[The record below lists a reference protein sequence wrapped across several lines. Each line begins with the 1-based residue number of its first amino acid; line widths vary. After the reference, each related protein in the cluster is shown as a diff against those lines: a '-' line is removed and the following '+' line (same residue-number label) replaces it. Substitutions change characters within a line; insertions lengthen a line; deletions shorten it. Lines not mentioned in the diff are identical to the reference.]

1 MRTPIWTR
9 ITVTAL
15 AVCAVAALA
24 APAAGQTLRRDGSK
38 AVPLV
43 ADVSEEPADSSTGPA
58 LRRDGSK
65 AVPFVANVGS
75 EAATAA
81 APADGFDWGDAGL
94 GAGVGALAV
103 ALAAVGAVSL
113 RGRQVR
119 ARPNALS

>member
-15 AVCAVAALA
+15 AVCAAAALA

-43 ADVSEEPADSSTGPA
+43 ADVSEEPADSSTGSI

-65 AVPFVANVGS
+65 AVPFVADVGLD
-75 EAATAA
+75 AVTA

>member
-15 AVCAVAALA
+15 AVCVVAALA

-43 ADVSEEPADSSTGPA
+43 ADVSEEPADSSTGTD

-65 AVPFVANVGS
+65 AVPFVADVGLD
-75 EAATAA
+75 AAST

-113 RGRQVR
+113 RSRQVR